1 VSDSPAGFAI
11 GWRDGGALVLS
22 FSVGLGVAVEGS
34 LNNARGLGA
43 GTCVIFVG
51 TAGNEFILKVISHE
65 LFIS

>member
-1 VSDSPAGFAI
+1 MSDSPAGSAI

-22 FSVGLGVAVEGS
+22 FSVGLDAVEGS

-51 TAGNEFILKVISHE
+51 TAGNEFILKVIAHE